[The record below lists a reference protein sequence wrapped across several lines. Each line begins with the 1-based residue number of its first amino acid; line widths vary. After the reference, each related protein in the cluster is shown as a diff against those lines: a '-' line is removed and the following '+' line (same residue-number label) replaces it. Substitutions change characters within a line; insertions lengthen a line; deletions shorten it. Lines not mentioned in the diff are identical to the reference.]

1 MRVESVVLGERE
13 YKLTELPLRR
23 AKAFRETLK
32 SHFGGLIDLFERA
45 PSTDITNT
53 TQVAGLMRML
63 SSTLLE
69 SIDLAAELLCEY
81 SDTIN
86 KDKEYILDN
95 AVGSQIVDAFLA
107 AIGLTFPFL
116 GSSRAS
122 ALMRTVQNLGSKNE
136 ATPTNSPSMN
146 GESGQTS
153 LTASR

>member
-1 MRVESVVLGERE
+1 MRVESVTLGERE

-32 SHFGGLIDLFERA
+32 GHFGGLIDLFEKA
-45 PSTDITNT
+45 PATDITNT

-81 SDTIN
+81 SDAIN

-122 ALMRTVQNLGSKNE
+122 ALIRTVQNLGSKSE
-136 ATPTNSPSMN
+136 ATPTNSP
-146 GESGQTS
+146 
-153 LTASR
+153 